1 MEPQLIDKKVLK
13 KLLYKGYRQTDTK
26 YFYDKTLKYIYDEFK
41 ENWYIFLLIIF
52 IIIVFIN
59 LYLHNKKKKE
69 DKEHL
74 DNLEYVNEET
84 NDAYGTYEESFGYVG
99 EYYKMLP
106 RVTNSPN
113 ITPYMY

>member
-13 KLLYKGYRQTDTK
+13 KLLYKGYKQTDTK
-26 YFYDKTLKYIYDEFK
+26 YFYEKTLKHIYVILK

-52 IIIVFIN
+52 IIIIFIN
-59 LYLHNKKKKE
+59 LYLHNKKKK
-69 DKEHL
+69 KEKESL
-74 DNLEYVNEET
+74 ENIEYVNEET
-84 NDAYGTYEESFGYVG
+84 SYESSEPSFGYTG

-113 ITPYMY
+113 IIPYMY

>member
-13 KLLYKGYRQTDTK
+13 KLLHKGYHQTDTK
-26 YFYDKTLKYIYDEFK
+26 YFYDKTLKHVYDVLK
-41 ENWYIFLLIIF
+41 NNWYIFLLIIF
-52 IIIVFIN
+52 IVIVFIN

-69 DKEHL
+69 ERESLQNIVYVKE
-74 DNLEYVNEET
+74 ES
-84 NDAYGTYEESFGYVG
+84 YEEPTFGYEG

-113 ITPYMY
+113 IIPYMY

>member
-26 YFYDKTLKYIYDEFK
+26 YFYDKTLKQISTILK
-41 ENWYIFLLIIF
+41 ENWYIFLLLIF
-52 IIIVFIN
+52 IIIVFVN
-59 LYLHNKKKKE
+59 LYLHNKKKK
-69 DKEHL
+69 DKNEK
-74 DNLEYVNEET
+74 LENVEYINEESY
-84 NDAYGTYEESFGYVG
+84 DEPSFGYVG

-113 ITPYMY
+113 IIPYMY

>member
-26 YFYDKTLKYIYDEFK
+26 YFYEKTLKYIYDIFK

-59 LYLHNKKKKE
+59 LYLHNKKKKKA
-69 DKEHL
+69 KENL
-74 DNLEYVNEET
+74 ENLEYVNEESHESS
-84 NDAYGTYEESFGYVG
+84 DQSFGYVG

-113 ITPYMY
+113 IIPYMY

>member
-1 MEPQLIDKKVLK
+1 MEPQLIDKKILK
-13 KLLYKGYRQTDTK
+13 KLLHKGYNQTDKK
-26 YFYDKTLKYIYDEFK
+26 YYFDMKFKYILDLLK
-41 ENWYIFLLIIF
+41 NNWYIILLVVF

-69 DKEHL
+69 DQESLQNVEYIKEESY
-74 DNLEYVNEET
+74 DDT
-84 NDAYGTYEESFGYVG
+84 SFGYEG

-113 ITPYMY
+113 IIPYMY